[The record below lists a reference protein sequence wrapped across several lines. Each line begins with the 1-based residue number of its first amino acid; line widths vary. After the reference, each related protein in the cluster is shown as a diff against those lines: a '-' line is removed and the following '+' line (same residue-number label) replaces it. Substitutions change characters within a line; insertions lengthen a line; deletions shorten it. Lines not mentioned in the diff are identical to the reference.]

1 MNSQETDVSIITP
14 VYKGKKYLKNLLTI
28 IEKATSKV
36 SEHQIEWL
44 LVNDFPEE
52 KLELPTTSLKN
63 LRIKLINND
72 VNLGIQKARIR
83 GIKKCAG
90 KYILLLDQ
98 DDRISESALKVHLKN
113 IKNSDVSVTNG
124 YVEDEAKTL
133 KNIFSTKGQL
143 KCTTNIKYYFYVSDI
158 IVSPGMVMIRKKAI
172 PKLWLKNTLTVNG
185 ADDWL
190 LWTLLLANKSKFSIS
205 YHITYIHTNTG
216 LNTSKNKSMM
226 WLSTEEALDIFQR
239 NVIGYKKL
247 CRVFKR
253 RIDLIKG
260 FQLNKKNK
268 FRLYLGNLDILFFVI
283 DYKLIRKYL
292 FK

>member
-1 MNSQETDVSIITP
+1 MNSKGTDVSIITP

-28 IEKATSKV
+28 IEKATGKV
-36 SEHQIEWL
+36 PEHQIEWL

-52 KLELPTTSLKN
+52 KVELPSTSVKN
-63 LRIKLINND
+63 LKIKLINNS
-72 VNLGIQKARIR
+72 VNLGIQKTRIN

-90 KYILLLDQ
+90 KYVLLLDQ
-98 DDRISESALKVHLKN
+98 DDRISESALRIHLKN
-113 IKNSDVSVTNG
+113 INQADVSITNG
-124 YVEDEAKTL
+124 YVEDENKTL
-133 KNIFSTKGQL
+133 KKIFSTKSQL
-143 KCTTNIKYYFYVSDI
+143 KCTTNIRYYFYIGDI

-190 LWTLLLANKSKFSIS
+190 LWTLLLANKSNFSTS
-205 YHITYIHTNTG
+205 YHVTYIHTDTG

-226 WLSTEEALDIFQR
+226 WLSTEEALNIFKH
-239 NVIGYKKL
+239 NITGYKNL

-253 RIDLIKG
+253 RIDLIKA
-260 FQLNKKNK
+260 FQLKKRNK
-268 FRLYLGNLDILFFVI
+268 FRLYLENLDILFFVI
-283 DYKLIRKYL
+283 DYKLIRKCL

>member
-143 KCTTNIKYYFYVSDI
+143 KCTTYIKYYFYVGDI

-172 PKLWLKNTLTVNG
+172 PKLWLKNTLAVNG